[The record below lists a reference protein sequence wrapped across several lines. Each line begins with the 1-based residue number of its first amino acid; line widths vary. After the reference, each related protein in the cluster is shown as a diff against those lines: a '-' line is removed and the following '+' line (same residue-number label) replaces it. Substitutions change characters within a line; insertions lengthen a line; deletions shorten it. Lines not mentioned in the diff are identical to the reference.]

1 MIIVYVF
8 VHVKPRCQS
17 LTVSGI
23 RRHPL
28 NAKINFIISKRE
40 SHMGFFSDFQDKFT
54 GFFLLFQLTVL
65 IIKIN
70 INIRELL

>member
-1 MIIVYVF
+1 
-8 VHVKPRCQS
+8 
-17 LTVSGI
+17 
-23 RRHPL
+23 
-28 NAKINFIISKRE
+28 
-40 SHMGFFSDFQDKFT
+40 MGFFSDFQDKFT